1 MSRFWIALH
10 NIVWILC
17 CHSRSFHNLNQ
28 AGVRYLLVS
37 RSVAKPVTM
46 DYLFNVKRV
55 LRIFFYNFFTKYFVL
70 LSNISVYQLL
80 FTKKG
85 VGLNFR
91 IVFSSPV
98 HRSNTGNH
106 YVGTHLVPLVQ
117 ATSVLVGT
125 QVFKIVFPLRALVA
139 QVGGAAASGER
150 IRISFGFER
159 LPPLARHQM
168 SLLYLRFRF

>member
-1 MSRFWIALH
+1 ML
-10 NIVWILC
+10 
-17 CHSRSFHNLNQ
+17 
-28 AGVRYLLVS
+28 
-37 RSVAKPVTM
+37 SVAKPVTM

-91 IVFSSPV
+91 IVFSSPAV
-98 HRSNTGNH
+98 HWFHRSNTGND

-117 ATSVLVGT
+117 FWQPLCWNAGFQNCFPAARVGRPSGRCGRLGRTDPDKFRLRTS
-125 QVFKIVFPLRALVA
+125 
-139 QVGGAAASGER
+139 AAASSPSNVFTLSQ
-150 IRISFGFER
+150 ISVLISFFTLLSFSRSG
-159 LPPLARHQM
+159 LIL
-168 SLLYLRFRF
+168 SLIAGLIEMG